1 MHNDISNWSIEIL
14 SLCIFQDY
22 IIAMCQPSETYQ
34 LPFDA
39 NCRDYLH
46 EENLEEIEKQTN
58 ACIEIDDLNMLLIKG
73 SDLAVTLAISS
84 LENIIDHSKIEVDG
98 VGSPST
104 SSRHGTQGGP
114 PDWEKRL
121 DSTFLRALSKSS
133 DGSCK
138 FDDYHNTSTAVKMTI
153 LKCLNKDYSENVD
166 ENELFDNNKKQITA
180 GSTPLQP
187 ITIYGDDDD
196 IDVKDG
202 DSFVDNKKSLLG
214 VDNISEQLTDT
225 IISPRKESSTKK
237 CDTEEVKFLRNF
249 GNSAGYSNEII
260 DEGLLYADDKT
271 APCDFLD
278 ILIQLKNSKKN
289 DDAETPMDTSEE
301 TKNESENK
309 SFSFPPPPQ
318 IPCDEN
324 GQSRRSLPKEYK
336 QTLFKHV
343 MAEQEG
349 EMSVNELKKRNEER
363 QKILKEQFGSPSKE
377 TDSPPKESKSRR
389 KRRNRKKAGKK
400 VGQNNNLVSGNSN
413 IEDEDETCVLKVFD
427 SSSDE
432 DCMIT
437 EVQEPVAPV
446 FVQPPR
452 PITNY
457 PETQRQPTIPQN
469 YTRNNLPET
478 QRQPTDPQDYT
489 RNNLPVNRPQQNQ
502 QLSGSREL
510 RYIVID
516 GSNVAMQ

>member
-1 MHNDISNWSIEIL
+1 ML

-39 NCRDYLH
+39 NCQDYLQ

-84 LENIIDHSKIEVDG
+84 LENIIGHSKMEVDG

-104 SSRHGTQGGP
+104 SSRHGVQGGP

-138 FDDYHNTSTAVKMTI
+138 FDDYHNSSTEVKMTI
-153 LKCLNKDYSENVD
+153 LKCLNNDYSENVD
-166 ENELFDNNKKQITA
+166 ENELFDNNKKQITD

-187 ITIYGDDDD
+187 ITIYGEDDD
-196 IDVKDG
+196 IDVKEG
-202 DSFVDNKKSLLG
+202 DSFVDNKKSLG

-225 IISPRKESSTKK
+225 IISPRKEPCTKKTKK
-237 CDTEEVKFLRNF
+237 CETEEVKFLRNF
-249 GNSAGYSNEII
+249 GNSAGYSDEII

-278 ILIQLKNSKKN
+278 ILIQLKYSKKN
-289 DDAETPMDTSEE
+289 DVAETPMDTCTSEE

-336 QTLFKHV
+336 QTLCKHV
-343 MAEQEG
+343 MAEQDG
-349 EMSVNELKKRNEER
+349 EMSVNELKKLNEER

-389 KRRNRKKAGKK
+389 KRRNRKKGSKK
-400 VGQNNNLVSGNSN
+400 VGQNNNLVSGDSN
-413 IEDEDETCVLKVFD
+413 VEDEDETCVLKVFN

-446 FVQPPR
+446 FVQQPR

-457 PETQRQPTIPQN
+457 PETQRQPTIPPN
-469 YTRNNLPET
+469 YARSNSPET
-478 QRQPTDPQDYT
+478 QRQPTDPQNYT
-489 RNNLPVNRPQQNQ
+489 RNNFPVNRPQQNQ